1 MTDQPTHGLSVQHAD
16 ALWDAVAIPGPT
28 EPTFPMQHERV
39 CRAVAGILDE
49 LRTPPAVPVSSPP
62 PDQTPLRDRGA
73 KAEALLLRFT
83 AEAHRRKW
91 NYDRGLDVDGQP
103 IKSEAFDALHRLGDE
118 MNAELHKLRATPT
131 AAPPPPADR
140 AAVLQW
146 AADFAEQLMDER
158 YGPDCSYGIGG
169 LDVARELRR
178 LAAEA
183 QQPDTETQA
192 HPPIHAWRVE
202 TRDPLAD
209 QWAPGS
215 HFAHR
220 PNAVE
225 RLDAANR
232 TAPLWNDGTPV
243 ERRIVRET
251 TTYTVEE
258 PPPAHIGGNADDCPA
273 CQTDGLDTIGP
284 PYECPGDET
293 ADEGSEETQS

>member
-1 MTDQPTHGLSVQHAD
+1 MTDQPTPRPRLSRFLD
-16 ALWDAVAIPGPT
+16 ALTHSGPGYDPS
-28 EPTFPMQHERV
+28 EPV
-39 CRAVAGILDE
+39 
-49 LRTPPAVPVSSPP
+49 PAVPVSSPP
-62 PDQTPLRDRGA
+62 PDQTALRDRI
-73 KAEALLLRFT
+73 AEAPTDWTDGHPQL
-83 AEAHRRKW
+83 EAIAAAVWEHCEHSGS
-91 NYDRGLDVDGQP
+91 GLVIDDPRNIAVV
-103 IKSEAFDALHRLGDE
+103 AL
-118 MNAELHKLRATPT
+118 NAVPAVL
-131 AAPPPPADR
+131 PPPADR
-140 AAVLQW
+140 AAVLRE

-183 QQPDTETQA
+183 EQPDTETQA
-192 HPPIHAWRVE
+192 HPPQHSWRVE

-225 RLDAANR
+225 RLDTANR

-251 TTYTVEE
+251 TTFTVEA
-258 PPPAHIGGNADDCPA
+258 PPPVHKGGNADDCPA
-273 CQTDGLDTIGP
+273 CQVAGLDTIGA
-284 PYECPGDET
+284 PYECPGPEHP
-293 ADEGSEETQS
+293 